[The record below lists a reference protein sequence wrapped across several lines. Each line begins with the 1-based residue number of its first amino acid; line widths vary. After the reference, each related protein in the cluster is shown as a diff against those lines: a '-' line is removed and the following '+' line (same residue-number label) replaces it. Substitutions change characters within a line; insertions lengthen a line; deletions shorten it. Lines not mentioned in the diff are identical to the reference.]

1 VEVVRRDFCAYL
13 EQLRRT
19 LAALQD
25 ELPSAKGRDDAEMAM
40 RTLNLF
46 AAEYRYLDRH
56 EAGLARLLEVLEG
69 ELEPHPTSTRAS
81 RTIFSTAARATASS
95 WRTPGSTAI
104 IAARACSHA

>member
-46 AAEYRYLDRH
+46 AAEYRHLDRH
-56 EAGLARLLEVLEG
+56 EAGL
-69 ELEPHPTSTRAS
+69 
-81 RTIFSTAARATASS
+81 AARATASS

-104 IAARACSHA
+104 IAARACSHV